1 MPSVLLQATAR
12 PALDPW
18 QLVLDATPV
27 VKLVILVLILMAVA
41 CWYVIGAKLVRLHK
55 LDDQSRRFLQV
66 FWKDEHTRQ
75 WDMDVMGS
83 LNGQLSR
90 FASSPIA
97 TVFGAGYAELGRIA
111 RTGTPDLADVDNLE
125 RALKRA
131 QNAELTRLENQ
142 IPWLASTG
150 STAPFIGLFGTVWGI
165 MNAFIQ
171 LHGQQSATLDA
182 VAPGI
187 AEALIATAIGLVAA
201 IPAVLAY
208 NYFVRRLRV
217 VESEV
222 EAFAS
227 DYLNII
233 RRHLL
238 VD

>member
-1 MPSVLLQATAR
+1 MNPIILQAAR
-12 PALDPW
+12 PGLDPW
-18 QLVLDATPV
+18 QLVLDATPA
-27 VKLVILVLILMAVA
+27 VKLVMLLLILMSVA
-41 CWYVIGAKLVRLHK
+41 CWYVTGAKLVQLRK
-55 LDDQSRRFLQV
+55 LDEQSRRFLKL
-66 FWKDEHTRQ
+66 FWKDERARQ
-75 WDMDVMGS
+75 WDMEIMSQLNDQLPKYSAS
-83 LNGQLSR
+83 LV
-90 FASSPIA
+90 AA
-97 TVFGAGYAELGRIA
+97 VFGAGYVEIGRIA
-111 RTGTPDLADVDNLE
+111 HTGAPNAADVDNIE

-131 QNAELTRLENQ
+131 QIAGMTRLENQ
-142 IPWLASTG
+142 IPLLASTG
-150 STAPFIGLFGTVWGI
+150 STGPFIGLFGTVWGI

>member
-97 TVFGAGYAELGRIA
+97 TAVGRDVKGKASVAIYLACIPLALVNRWIAVAGY
-111 RTGTPDLADVDNLE
+111 V
-125 RALKRA
+125 
-131 QNAELTRLENQ
+131 
-142 IPWLASTG
+142 
-150 STAPFIGLFGTVWGI
+150 
-165 MNAFIQ
+165 
-171 LHGQQSATLDA
+171 A
-182 VAPGI
+182 VA
-187 AEALIATAIGLVAA
+187 GLWLV
-201 IPAVLAY
+201 PD
-208 NYFVRRLRV
+208 RRLRPT
-217 VESEV
+217 
-222 EAFAS
+222 
-227 DYLNII
+227 
-233 RRHLL
+233 
-238 VD
+238 

>member
-1 MPSVLLQATAR
+1 MPLIFLQATAR
-12 PALDPW
+12 PALDPL

-27 VKLVILVLILMAVA
+27 VKLVMLALVLMAVA
-41 CWYVIGAKLVRLHK
+41 CWYVVGAKLVQLRK
-55 LDDQSRRFLQV
+55 LDDQTQRFLRM
-66 FWKDEHTRQ
+66 FWKDEHTRH
-75 WDMDVMGS
+75 WDMDVMNA
-83 LNGQLSR
+83 LNAQVSR
-90 FASSPIA
+90 HASSPIA
-97 TVFGAGYAELGRIA
+97 VLFGAGYVELGRIA
-111 RTGTPDLADVDNLE
+111 RTATPDHADVDNLE

-131 QNAELTRLENQ
+131 ASAELTRLENQ
-142 IPWLASTG
+142 ISWLASTG